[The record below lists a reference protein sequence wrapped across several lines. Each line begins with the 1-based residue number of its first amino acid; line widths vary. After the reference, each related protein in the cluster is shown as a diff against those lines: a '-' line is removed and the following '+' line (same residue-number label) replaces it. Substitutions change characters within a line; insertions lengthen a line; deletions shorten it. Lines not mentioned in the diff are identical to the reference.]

1 MLEKT
6 RSIFYN
12 IVVKRA
18 DKRFDTDFSEY
29 LPPLFAKIIL
39 REVKNM
45 KKLLCMILAAMTVVS
60 ANVFAAPS
68 VEVAERA
75 DENVYGTETVL
86 PDAQTAARLND
97 ESIDYNAPLYG
108 VKSFCEDYER
118 FEANADLPGW
128 ILIANADDASKPHVL
143 YDFAGVSEKK
153 IYGNDANKYAQITTS
168 GSWPALT
175 FDTYTDYFNVMTSG
189 TQVTVLTDM
198 MMTSEEFPKL
208 SYNRH
213 GVNYSS
219 AGFQDYNKTDGAK
232 ADEWFTQ
239 VTTVTVPE
247 NDSVKGFRIAPV
259 LTGAAT
265 ICFDNIAVYYKPA
278 ASAEYTAV
286 LDYPTLTV
294 SAPGGIETEA
304 AKALCDSP
312 ARYFGN
318 AVSAC
323 AINGETMTLTL
334 NINSDAAEVVI
345 PSLVNADKSA
355 AYNEKTVEIPSAD
368 YKALLYGVKSFCEDY
383 ERDSLTAGAE
393 LSGWKVD
400 DYVWHLYDGADTKTI
415 LADENGKYLAF
426 TFDGS
431 KQNPYIMFGAVTGT
445 NHFSPLAAGAQITM
459 MSDVLIPED
468 AFEKVDYVQHMTQYE
483 GDANA
488 LPHNSKPENQ
498 VAGEW
503 FTQVTTFTVPS
514 GKNVSSFKFAPGLT
528 DVTGNQTIYFDNLAV
543 YYKPAATLEPTV
555 SISGNTVTAVY
566 SEAIESEAA
575 KALSLY
581 YKNYFGDAVSA
592 LTVSGDSKTVTVTLS
607 DGASKITLPVLVN
620 AAKTASY
627 AGVTADLKAYNPV
640 SVDEKEVRLTSDNS
654 GLRFKAYVLNENI
667 PVYTEFGYVV
677 ALEQTLQNAGLSAS
691 DLKIGLENV
700 KYLQKAAYK
709 SDGSANYIYNKNYLD
724 STATLFTGVLT
735 GIPAGKYHLNL
746 VARPYALKSDG
757 TYVYGESMVGNVKD
771 VALALK
777 NDEQHYNS
785 LSDAEKAL
793 IDSFVN
799 NIAG

>member
-1 MLEKT
+1 
-6 RSIFYN
+6 
-12 IVVKRA
+12 
-18 DKRFDTDFSEY
+18 
-29 LPPLFAKIIL
+29 
-39 REVKNM
+39 M
-45 KKLLCMILAAMTVVS
+45 KKLLCMILAAMTVMS

-68 VEVAERA
+68 AQITESA
-75 DENVYGTETVL
+75 DENIYGAETVL
-86 PDAQTAARLND
+86 PDAQTAASLND

-118 FEANADLPGW
+118 FTADYEMKGSDW
-128 ILIANADDASKPHVL
+128 KVNDDVWHAYSGFSSRKILADEN
-143 YDFAGVSEKK
+143 G
-153 IYGNDANKYAQITTS
+153 KYLAATFS
-168 GSWPALT
+168 GSSQYPLITYASNNNHFAPMTAGTEITMLSDIMMPSDT
-175 FDTYTDYFNVMTSG
+175 FANINFVQHLAHYATAGQTSYTSKAPDN
-189 TQVTVLTDM
+189 QVSD
-198 MMTSEEFPKL
+198 K
-208 SYNRH
+208 
-213 GVNYSS
+213 
-219 AGFQDYNKTDGAK
+219 
-232 ADEWFTQ
+232 WFTQ
-239 VTTVTVPE
+239 VTTFTVPDGDSISQFKFCPWLKE
-247 NDSVKGFRIAPV
+247 NG
-259 LTGAAT
+259 TQT
-265 ICFDNIAVYYKPA
+265 IYLDNLAVYYKPA

-294 SAPGGIETEA
+294 SVPGGIETEA

-334 NINSDAAEVVI
+334 NVNSDAAEVVI

-400 DYVWHLYDGADTKTI
+400 DNVWHLYDGAKTKTI

-514 GKNVSSFKFAPGLT
+514 GKNVSSFKFAPTLIDG
-528 DVTGNQTIYFDNLAV
+528 TGTQTMYFDNLAV
-543 YYKPAATLEPTV
+543 YYKPAVTLEPTV
-555 SISGNTVTAVY
+555 SISGKTVNAVY

-627 AGVTADLKAYNPV
+627 AGVTADLNAYNPV

-691 DLKIGLENV
+691 DLEIGLENV
-700 KYLQKAAYK
+700 KYLRKAAYK

-799 NIAG
+799 NVAD

>member
-6 RSIFYN
+6 RAIFYN
-12 IVVKRA
+12 IGVKRA

-68 VEVAERA
+68 AEVTERA

-128 ILIANADDASKPHVL
+128 KLIENDDDANKPHVL
-143 YDFAGVSEKK
+143 YGFASVSEKK
-153 IYGNDANKYAQITTS
+153 IYGNDENKYAQITTS
-168 GSWPALT
+168 KPWPSLT
-175 FDTYTDYFNVMTSG
+175 FDTYTDYFSVMTAG

-198 MMTSEEFPKL
+198 MMTSEELSKL
-208 SYNRH
+208 TYNRH
-213 GVNYSS
+213 SIKFKS
-219 AGFQDYNKTDGAK
+219 AGYKEYEKTDEVK
-232 ADEWFTQ
+232 ASEWITQ

-247 NDSVKGFRIAPV
+247 NDSVAGFRIVPYFN
-259 LTGAAT
+259 TDTAT

-294 SAPGGIETEA
+294 TAPGGIETEA

-323 AINGETMTLTL
+323 TINGETMTLTL
-334 NINSDAAEVVI
+334 NVNSDAAEVVI

-383 ERDSLTAGAE
+383 ERFSADYEMKDSD
-393 LSGWKVD
+393 WKVD
-400 DYVWHLYDGADTKTI
+400 DNVWHAYSGFSARKI

-426 TFDGS
+426 TFKG
-431 KQNPYIMFGAVTGT
+431 NTNAPFIMYGVNKAGYFDAM
-445 NHFSPLAAGAQITM
+445 AAGAQITM
-459 MSDVLIPED
+459 MSDVLLPDD
-468 AFEKVDYVQHMTQYE
+468 AFENVDYVQHMTQYS

-503 FTQVTTFTVPS
+503 FTQVTTFTVPED
-514 GKNVSSFKFAPGLT
+514 KKVDSFKFAPMLIDG
-528 DVTGNQTIYFDNLAV
+528 TGTQTMYFDNLTV

-555 SISGNTVTAVY
+555 NISGNTVTAVY

-592 LTVSGDSKTVTVTLS
+592 LTVSDDSKTVKVTLS
-607 DGASKITLPVLVN
+607 DGTSKITLPVLVN
-620 AAKTASY
+620 AEKTASY
-627 AGVTADLKAYNPV
+627 AEVTADLNAYNPV
-640 SVDEKEVRLTSDNS
+640 SVDEKEVRLTSNNS
-654 GLRFKAYVLNENI
+654 GLRFKAYVLNGNI
-667 PVYTEFGYVV
+667 PEYTEFGYVV
-677 ALEQTLQNAGLSAS
+677 ALEQTLQKTGLSAS
-691 DLKIGLENV
+691 DLEIGMENV

-709 SDGSANYIYNKNYLD
+709 SDGSANFIYNKSYLD
-724 STATLFTGVLT
+724 NTATLFTGVLT
-735 GIPAGKYHLNL
+735 GIPAGKYDLNL

-757 TYVYGESMVGNVKD
+757 TYVYGESMVGNVRD
-771 VALALK
+771 VALAVK
-777 NDEQHYNS
+777 NDTQRYNS

>member
-1 MLEKT
+1 
-6 RSIFYN
+6 
-12 IVVKRA
+12 
-18 DKRFDTDFSEY
+18 
-29 LPPLFAKIIL
+29 
-39 REVKNM
+39 M
-45 KKLLCMILAAMTVVS
+45 KKLLCMILAAMTVMS

-68 VEVAERA
+68 AEVAERA

-265 ICFDNIAVYYKPA
+265 ICFDNIAVYYRPA

-294 SAPGGIETEA
+294 SVPGGIETEA

-312 ARYFGN
+312 SRYFGN

-323 AINGETMTLTL
+323 AINGKTMTLTL
-334 NINSDAAEVVI
+334 NGNSGAAEVVI

-355 AYNEKTVEIPSAD
+355 AYNEKAVEIPSAD
-368 YKALLYGVKSFCEDY
+368 YNSLLYGAKSFCEDY
-383 ERDSLTAGAE
+383 ERFSSDYEMKDSD
-393 LSGWKVD
+393 WKLD
-400 DYVWHLYDGADTKTI
+400 NNVWHAYSGFSARKI

-426 TFDGS
+426 TFKG
-431 KQNPYIMFGAVTGT
+431 NTNAPFIMYGVNKTGY
-445 NHFSPLAAGAQITM
+445 FDAMAAGAQITM
-459 MSDVLIPED
+459 MSDVLLPND
-468 AFEKVDYVQHMTQYE
+468 AFENVDYVQHMTQYSD
-483 GDANA
+483 DANA

-498 VAGEW
+498 ISGEW
-503 FTQVTTFTVPS
+503 FTQVTTFTVPKDKKV
-514 GKNVSSFKFAPGLT
+514 GSFKFAPTLIDG
-528 DVTGNQTIYFDNLAV
+528 TGTQTMYFDNLAV
-543 YYKPAATLEPTV
+543 YYKPAVTLEPTV

-581 YKNYFGDAVSA
+581 YKSYFGDAVSA
-592 LTVSGDSKTVTVTLS
+592 LSVSGDSKTVTITLS

-627 AGVTADLKAYNPV
+627 AGVTADLKAYNPI

-691 DLKIGLENV
+691 DLEIGLENV
-700 KYLQKAAYK
+700 KYLRKAAYK
-709 SDGSANYIYNKNYLD
+709 SDGSANFIYNKGYLD
-724 STATLFTGVLT
+724 NTATLFTGVLT

-799 NIAG
+799 NVAD

>member
-1 MLEKT
+1 
-6 RSIFYN
+6 
-12 IVVKRA
+12 
-18 DKRFDTDFSEY
+18 
-29 LPPLFAKIIL
+29 
-39 REVKNM
+39 
-45 KKLLCMILAAMTVVS
+45 MILAAMTVMS

-68 VEVAERA
+68 AQITESA
-75 DENVYGTETVL
+75 DENIYGAE
-86 PDAQTAARLND
+86 TAATDARTEASLND

-143 YDFAGVSEKK
+143 YGFASVSEKK
-153 IYGNDANKYAQITTS
+153 IYGNDENKYAQITTS
-168 GSWPALT
+168 KPWPSLT
-175 FDTYTDYFNVMTSG
+175 FDTYTDYFSVMTAG

-198 MMTSEEFPKL
+198 MMTSEELSKL
-208 SYNRH
+208 TYNRH
-213 GVNYSS
+213 SIKFKS
-219 AGFQDYNKTDGAK
+219 AGYKEYEKTDEVK
-232 ADEWFTQ
+232 ASEWITQ

-247 NDSVKGFRIAPV
+247 NDSVAGFRIVPYFN
-259 LTGAAT
+259 TDTAT

-278 ASAEYTAV
+278 ASAEYTAA

-304 AKALCDSP
+304 KKALCDSP

-334 NINSDAAEVVI
+334 NVNSDAAEVVI

-400 DYVWHLYDGADTKTI
+400 DNVWHLYDGAKTKTI

-498 VAGEW
+498 ISGEW
-503 FTQVTTFTVPS
+503 FTQVTTFTVPKDKKV
-514 GKNVSSFKFAPGLT
+514 GSFKFAPGLT

-620 AAKTASY
+620 AEKTASY
-627 AGVTADLKAYNPV
+627 AEVTADLNAYNPV

-771 VALALK
+771 VALSVK
-777 NDEQHYNS
+777 NDTQHYNL

-799 NIAG
+799 NVAD

>member
-6 RSIFYN
+6 HAIFYN

-29 LPPLFAKIIL
+29 LPLLFAKIIL

-45 KKLLCMILAAMTVVS
+45 KKLLCMILAAMTVMS

-68 VEVAERA
+68 AEVTERA

-128 ILIANADDASKPHVL
+128 KLIENDDDANKPHVL
-143 YDFAGVSEKK
+143 YGFAGVSEKK

-175 FDTYTDYFNVMTSG
+175 FDTYTDYFNVMTAG

-278 ASAEYTAV
+278 ASADYDAV

-294 SAPGGIETEA
+294 SASGGIETEA

-334 NINSDAAEVVI
+334 NVNSDAAEVVI

-383 ERDSLTAGAE
+383 ERFSADYEMKDSD
-393 LSGWKVD
+393 WKIND
-400 DYVWHLYDGADTKTI
+400 NVWHAYSGFSARKI
-415 LADENGKYLAF
+415 LAGENGKYLAF
-426 TFDGS
+426 TFS
-431 KQNPYIMFGAVTGT
+431 GT
-445 NHFSPLAAGAQITM
+445 SQFPLITYASNNDHFAPMTAGTQITM
-459 MSDVLIPED
+459 LSDIMMPSD
-468 AFEKVDYVQHMTQYE
+468 TFANMNFVQHIAQYAAA
-483 GDANA
+483 GQTSYT
-488 LPHNSKPENQ
+488 SKAPDDQ
-498 VAGEW
+498 VSDKW
-503 FTQVTTFTVPS
+503 FTQVTTFTVPDGDS
-514 GKNVSSFKFAPGLT
+514 VSQFKFCPWLKENGT
-528 DVTGNQTIYFDNLAV
+528 QTIYFDNLAV

-566 SEAIESEAA
+566 SDAIESEAA

-592 LTVSGDSKTVTVTLS
+592 LSVSGDSKTVTITLS
-607 DGASKITLPVLVN
+607 DGTSKITLPVLVN

-627 AGVTADLKAYNPV
+627 AEVTADLNAYNPV

-691 DLKIGLENV
+691 DLKIGMENV

-757 TYVYGESMVGNVKD
+757 TYVYGESMVGNVRE
-771 VALALK
+771 VALALQK
-777 NDEQHYNS
+777 DEQRYNS

-799 NIAG
+799 NTEG